1 MHDSQSIMDIPTP
14 QLADALCVTHH
25 DIMIV
30 LQDSHQDMGFQAYAA
45 APCNLGMQA
54 SAVQV
59 ALVDAGVRASEKDRS
74 AYIFLP
80 GGLGTLDELAEIMTL
95 MQLGKLGS

>member
-1 MHDSQSIMDIPTP
+1 M
-14 QLADALCVTHH
+14 
-25 DIMIV
+25 
-30 LQDSHQDMGFQAYAA
+30 
-45 APCNLGMQA
+45 
-54 SAVQV
+54 QV
-59 ALVDAGVRASEKDRS
+59 ALVDAWVMASEKDRT

>member
-1 MHDSQSIMDIPTP
+1 MLIITLPSRNASRI
-14 QLADALCVTHH
+14 THH
-25 DIMIV
+25 GMVMV
-30 LQDSHQDMGFQAYAA
+30 LQDSHQAMGFQSTQQL
-45 APCNLGMQA
+45 PA
-54 SAVQV
+54 SWECKPQPRRV
-59 ALVDAGVRASEKDRS
+59 ALVDAGVRATEKDRS

>member
-1 MHDSQSIMDIPTP
+1 
-14 QLADALCVTHH
+14 
-25 DIMIV
+25 
-30 LQDSHQDMGFQAYAA
+30 
-45 APCNLGMQA
+45 MQA

>member
-1 MHDSQSIMDIPTP
+1 MPVILTR
-14 QLADALCVTHH
+14 CK
-25 DIMIV
+25 
-30 LQDSHQDMGFQAYAA
+30 AA
-45 APCNLGMQA
+45 AMALTES

-59 ALVDAGVRASEKDRS
+59 ALVDAGVRAAEKERS

>member
-1 MHDSQSIMDIPTP
+1 M
-14 QLADALCVTHH
+14 
-25 DIMIV
+25 
-30 LQDSHQDMGFQAYAA
+30 
-45 APCNLGMQA
+45 
-54 SAVQV
+54 QV
-59 ALVDAGVRASEKDRS
+59 ALVDAGVRAAEKERS

>member
-1 MHDSQSIMDIPTP
+1 M
-14 QLADALCVTHH
+14 
-25 DIMIV
+25 
-30 LQDSHQDMGFQAYAA
+30 
-45 APCNLGMQA
+45 
-54 SAVQV
+54 QV
-59 ALVDAGVRASEKDRS
+59 ALVDAGVRAAEMERS

>member
-1 MHDSQSIMDIPTP
+1 MSERASGHQNRNRG
-14 QLADALCVTHH
+14 
-25 DIMIV
+25 V
-30 LQDSHQDMGFQAYAA
+30 LRSCSLSCGFV
-45 APCNLGMQA
+45 M
-54 SAVQV
+54 QV
-59 ALVDAGVRASEKDRS
+59 ALVDAGVRATEKDRS